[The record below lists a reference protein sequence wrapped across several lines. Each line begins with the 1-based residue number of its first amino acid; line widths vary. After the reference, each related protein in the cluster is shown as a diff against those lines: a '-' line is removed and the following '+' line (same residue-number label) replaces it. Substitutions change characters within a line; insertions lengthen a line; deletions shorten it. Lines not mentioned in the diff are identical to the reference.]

1 LKIEYTKDTISI
13 EDKVISALDRFVL
26 AFINLLEK
34 YTDYVIVSGYVP
46 ILFGRSRGTEDID
59 ILVRR
64 FDKDAFTK
72 FYDLLIKKSYYFLNP
87 EDVHGLYEM
96 LGEELGIRAAKK
108 DTIIPNVELKFVK
121 NDFDVFSI
129 DKKVKVVLSSKKYL
143 FISPLELEIPY
154 KLYLGSDKDI
164 EDAVYLWD
172 IFSDKI
178 DIVILNKFMK
188 KLNVEGKKYGI
199 GI

>member
-1 LKIEYTKDTISI
+1 
-13 EDKVISALDRFVL
+13 
-26 AFINLLEK
+26 
-34 YTDYVIVSGYVP
+34 
-46 ILFGRSRGTEDID
+46 
-59 ILVRR
+59 
-64 FDKDAFTK
+64 
-72 FYDLLIKKSYYFLNP
+72 
-87 EDVHGLYEM
+87 M
-96 LGEELGIRAAKK
+96 
-108 DTIIPNVELKFVK
+108 KFVK
-121 NDFDVFSI
+121 NDFDDFSI
-129 DKKVKVVLSSKKYL
+129 DKKVKVVLSGKKYL